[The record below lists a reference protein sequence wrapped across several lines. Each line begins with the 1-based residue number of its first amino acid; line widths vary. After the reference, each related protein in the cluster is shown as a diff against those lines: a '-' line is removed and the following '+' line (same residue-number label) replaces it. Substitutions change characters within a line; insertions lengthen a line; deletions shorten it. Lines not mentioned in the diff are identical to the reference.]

1 MKVTQIEK
9 AIGPAITARRCFLVG
24 IDVTP
29 DNDITVTIEREEGSV
44 DMDDCV
50 AINDA
55 FAAIFDRD
63 VEDYS
68 LTVTSAGLDQPFRVL
83 KQYLK
88 AIGTIVVVL
97 VKGGKKIKGE
107 LTAADN
113 DSITVKHTEKEVVE
127 GQKKKQSVEHTDT
140 YKMSEINS
148 VTPYLEFEK

>member
-55 FAAIFDRD
+55 FVAIFDRD

-88 AIGTIVVVL
+88 AVGSMVVVL

-107 LTAADN
+107 LVAADAS
-113 DSITVKHTEKEVVE
+113 SITVKHTEKETVD
-127 GQKKKQSVEHTDT
+127 GQKKKQTVEHTD
-140 YKMSEINS
+140 
-148 VTPYLEFEK
+148 VL

>member
-1 MKVTQIEK
+1 MKVAQIEK
-9 AIGPAITARRCFLVG
+9 AIGPAISARRCFLVG
-24 IDVTP
+24 VDVTS
-29 DNDITVTIEREEGSV
+29 DNDITINVEREEGSV

-55 FAAIFDRD
+55 FSAIFDRD
-63 VEDYS
+63 VEDYA

-107 LTAADN
+107 LVAADEG
-113 DSITVKHTEKEVVE
+113 SITVKHTEKETVE
-127 GQKKKQSVEHTDT
+127 KQKKKQAVEHTDVFQ
-140 YKMSEINS
+140 MSEINS